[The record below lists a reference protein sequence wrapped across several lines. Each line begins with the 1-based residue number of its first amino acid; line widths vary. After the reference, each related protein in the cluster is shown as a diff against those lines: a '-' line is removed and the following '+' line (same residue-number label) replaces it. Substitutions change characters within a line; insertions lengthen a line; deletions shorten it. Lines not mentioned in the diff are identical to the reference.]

1 MLYSNLIKKKSVEGG
16 KMIEFLLNNPKDLI
30 GASIFCIVF
39 GAFAFLVLFDNK
51 ERRRGNIL
59 ISIVVLLPLSF
70 FSSEIYSNYR
80 VDKNIKTIQGFSKE
94 EKESYINKLS
104 KKEKKKTIEKLE
116 EIKAEEELDQK
127 MNELFIEDRKK
138 KGVE

>member
-1 MLYSNLIKKKSVEGG
+1 MNL
-16 KMIEFLLNNPKDLI
+16 
-30 GASIFCIVF
+30 
-39 GAFAFLVLFDNK
+39 K
-51 ERRRGNIL
+51 EVIIL
-59 ISIVVLLPLSF
+59 KINALESLKREWLKIAV
-70 FSSEIYSNYR
+70 
-80 VDKNIKTIQGFSKE
+80 E

>member
-1 MLYSNLIKKKSVEGG
+1 
-16 KMIEFLLNNPKDLI
+16 MIEFLLNNPKDLI

-80 VDKNIKTIQGFSKE
+80 ADKNIKMIQGFSKE

-104 KKEKKKTIEKLE
+104 KKEKKEKKKMIEKLE

-138 KGVE
+138 KGVKLWVK